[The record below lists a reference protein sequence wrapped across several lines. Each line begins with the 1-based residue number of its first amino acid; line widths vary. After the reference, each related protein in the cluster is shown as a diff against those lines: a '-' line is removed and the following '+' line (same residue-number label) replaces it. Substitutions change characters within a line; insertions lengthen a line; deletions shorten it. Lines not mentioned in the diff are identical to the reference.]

1 MVVAHFDV
9 VVLGGGPAGAAT
21 ALSLKRTRPELSVAI
36 VDGSDFSQTR
46 VGETLPPLAMPF
58 LRQLGLQQ
66 LMDETGHL
74 PVYSTSA
81 AWGSAHP
88 VPNEF
93 FSQPHSRGW
102 HLNRKL
108 FDQALILAAQSA
120 GAVWLQE
127 KLRNAQLQTKQSWSI
142 GSQNW
147 LLDLQGLQASRK
159 TGYEK
164 IQTKF
169 VVDATGRRAMFA
181 RQCGIKPEIQDG
193 LVGVARFFLLHNNN
207 NPPGSTSTL
216 IESCAD
222 GWSYSAALPGKK
234 LVVVAM
240 TDTDIARRLQ
250 LQKNSGWQQWLGNTR
265 YTRQRILDYA
275 EPCESDTA
283 LVRSAATQSLSQCT
297 GQNWLAVG
305 DAASCVDPLSSQG
318 ITRALRFGIYASYAI
333 CDWFAN
339 KKPGLAQ
346 YQSMVQ
352 TEFQD
357 YLTRRREAY
366 RDEQRWAEKP
376 FWARRH

>member
-1 MVVAHFDV
+1 MAAANFDV

-36 VDGSDFSQTR
+36 VDSSDFTQTR
-46 VGETLPPLAMPF
+46 VGETLPPLAMPL

-66 LMDETGHL
+66 VMDVAGHL

-81 AWGSAHP
+81 AWGSPQP

-102 HLNRKL
+102 HLDRNQ
-108 FDQALILAAQSA
+108 FDQTLLLAAQSA
-120 GAVWLQE
+120 GAVWLKG
-127 KLRNAQLQTKQSWSI
+127 KLCKARPKAKQLWSLTL
-142 GSQNW
+142 QNSVH
-147 LLDLQGLQASRK
+147 A
-159 TGYEK
+159 E

-169 VVDATGRRAMFA
+169 VVDATGRRAIFA
-181 RQCGIKPEIQDG
+181 RQRGIKPVIQDG
-193 LVGVARFFLLHNNN
+193 LVGVARFFSFDNKN
-207 NPPGSTSTL
+207 NPTRSASTL

-222 GWSYSAALPGKK
+222 GWWYSAVLPDQR

-240 TDTDIARRLQ
+240 TDADIARQLQ
-250 LQKNSGWQQWLGNTR
+250 LQKNTGWQQWLSSTQ
-265 YTRQRILDYA
+265 YTRQRLSDYV
-275 EPCESDTA
+275 EPSESGTA
-283 LVRSAATQSLSQCT
+283 PLVRSAATQSLNQCT
-297 GQNWLAVG
+297 GENWLAVG
-305 DAASCVDPLSSQG
+305 DAASSVDPLSSQG

-333 CDWFAN
+333 CDWFAK

-352 TEFQD
+352 GEFQD

-366 RDEQRWAEKP
+366 GDEQRWAGQP